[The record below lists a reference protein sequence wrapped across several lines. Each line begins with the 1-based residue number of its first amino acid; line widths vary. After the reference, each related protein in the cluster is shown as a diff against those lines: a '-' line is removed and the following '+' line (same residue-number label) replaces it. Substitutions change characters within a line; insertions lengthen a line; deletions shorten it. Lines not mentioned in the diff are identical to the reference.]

1 MADRMDKNHPVIQK
15 EIHALVDE
23 AMRAR
28 GIDLDDRMRG
38 ELLRR
43 ADVEYGYRDQPVIR
57 FLDPDKKRL
66 SASACL
72 DRLLNAPEQ
81 ASNVPT
87 GPARIL
93 WSDKEAVLHADPER
107 ISRGEL
113 VIIDDR
119 QYPH

>member
-1 MADRMDKNHPVIQK
+1 MPGKMDKDHPVIQK

-28 GIDLDDRMRG
+28 GIDLEDRMRG

-66 SASACL
+66 SACDCL
-72 DRLLNAPEQ
+72 DRLLND
-81 ASNVPT
+81 T
-87 GPARIL
+87 GHSTETPPGPVQIR
-93 WSDKEAVLHADPER
+93 WSDKEAVLHADPAR
-107 ISRGEL
+107 ISRGEI
-113 VIIDDR
+113 VIVDDR
-119 QYPH
+119 EYPH

>member
-1 MADRMDKNHPVIQK
+1 MPEKMDKNHPVIQK

-28 GIDLDDRMRG
+28 RIDLEDRMRG

-87 GPARIL
+87 EPARIL
-93 WSDKEAVLHADPER
+93 WSDKEAIFHVDPER
-107 ISRGEL
+107 ISRGEI
-113 VIIDDR
+113 VIDDDR
-119 QYPH
+119 EYPH